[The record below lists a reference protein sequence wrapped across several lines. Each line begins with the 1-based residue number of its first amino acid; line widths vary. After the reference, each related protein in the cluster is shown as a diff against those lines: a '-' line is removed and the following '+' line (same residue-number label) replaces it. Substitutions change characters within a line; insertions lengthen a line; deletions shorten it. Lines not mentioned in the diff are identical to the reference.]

1 MKVIKTNKKPDS
13 IPDYY
18 MYYLNWLAHAEK
30 TGDNFALNEAYRL
43 AHLAEEFGLAIIE
56 DGDTMED
63 LLQDN

>member
-1 MKVIKTNKKPDS
+1 MKVIPTHKKPTS

-18 MYYLNWLAHAEK
+18 LYYLNWLARAEE
-30 TGDNFALNEAYRL
+30 TGDNYALNEAYRL

-56 DGDTMED
+56 DEDTMED